1 MNVCVG
7 VCINAMHDIKTLK
20 FTTMSKAVNIRII
33 TKISAVVVCVVAV
46 LALSGCGQP
55 SELEHI
61 RVKSPNFLL
70 SFFSVDSI
78 KVVVESP
85 EIMYLQWGDIEDRVS
100 CTYEDGK
107 YDNTLIRT
115 YCAKYGD
122 DHYDKEVDIASYD
135 ITNEHIGYMEDPV
148 RITVTSGSDF
158 DADHPAGTS
167 LNDLISWSGTSIYP
181 YIKRGY
187 ADPFFYGT
195 YTPTNE
201 RERKATELYAI
212 RAVTD
217 ILPEPITKQLSE
229 ITAED
234 LKIMKFSSAARTGG
248 DQFLGCFGFT
258 AKPEKTMLHGMRI
271 EVELEDGRVLETL
284 FTVDFTSWQPE

>member
-85 EIMYLQWGDIEDRVS
+85 EIMYLPWVDIEDRVS

-107 YDNTLIRT
+107 Y
-115 YCAKYGD
+115 
-122 DHYDKEVDIASYD
+122 VDIASYD

>member
-158 DADHPAGTS
+158 DTDHPAGTS
-167 LNDLISWSGTSIYP
+167 LNDLISWSSMSIYP

-187 ADPFFYGT
+187 TDPFSFDSYS
-195 YTPTNE
+195 PENIREE
-201 RERKATELYAI
+201 RLLNVCTLGYFDDVAP
-212 RAVTD
+212 D
-217 ILPEPITKQLSE
+217 IITKQLSNLSR
-229 ITAED
+229 ED
-234 LKIMKFSSAARTGG
+234 MKIMKSPSMVG
-248 DQFLGCFGFT
+248 FLDSYGCFGFT
-258 AKPEKTMLHGMRI
+258 AKPEKIMLHGMRI
-271 EVELEDGRVLETL
+271 EVELEDGRVLGTQ
-284 FTVDFTSWQPE
+284 FPVDFS